1 MISVGA
7 RLALTVAV
15 SVAVVIG
22 SLTFIG
28 LRYGEKRLEDDLRET
43 ARVTAAAVAD
53 DLELRPDPI
62 TGEAIAPT
70 LHEFVS
76 AAPSLQSITV
86 FRADHGRPSVIASTS
101 SAPPSRDALVARA
114 LEAGA
119 PVWQAPRANTVA
131 IAVPVLRNG
140 RPAAVVVVA
149 VSLTSVAQ
157 LRRVGGLVAV
167 AGTILAIAA
176 ITLLLHL
183 LANRLVLANE
193 LRERNQQLA
202 RSYDSFLELRE
213 AAARTQ
219 QLAAVGQTVANVAH
233 QIGTPLNLVSGHV
246 QLLRQ
251 ESDDAA
257 LQRRLRIIAEQV
269 ERVAASVRELLD
281 RARPHAERKP
291 VDVGAMLTRLADAL
305 RPRLAAAGVQ
315 LDARIAM
322 PLPTVAADEAQLE
335 LALLNIVTNALD
347 AMPDGGAL
355 SIDASNTG
363 RSVHVE
369 ISDTGAGIPA
379 DLLPRIFEPW
389 MTTKPAGSGTGL
401 GLTITRDVIT
411 SLGGTIV
418 AQSPSPSSRI
428 GARGPG
434 SVFII
439 DLPALVTEGAHV

>member
-1 MISVGA
+1 MDSTPSLRRARAAHARPTVAAWPRMISVGA

-157 LRRVGGLVAV
+157 LRRV
-167 AGTILAIAA
+167 
-176 ITLLLHL
+176 
-183 LANRLVLANE
+183 
-193 LRERNQQLA
+193 
-202 RSYDSFLELRE
+202 
-213 AAARTQ
+213 
-219 QLAAVGQTVANVAH
+219 
-233 QIGTPLNLVSGHV
+233 
-246 QLLRQ
+246 
-251 ESDDAA
+251 
-257 LQRRLRIIAEQV
+257 
-269 ERVAASVRELLD
+269 
-281 RARPHAERKP
+281 
-291 VDVGAMLTRLADAL
+291 
-305 RPRLAAAGVQ
+305 
-315 LDARIAM
+315 
-322 PLPTVAADEAQLE
+322 
-335 LALLNIVTNALD
+335 
-347 AMPDGGAL
+347 
-355 SIDASNTG
+355 
-363 RSVHVE
+363 
-369 ISDTGAGIPA
+369 
-379 DLLPRIFEPW
+379 
-389 MTTKPAGSGTGL
+389 
-401 GLTITRDVIT
+401 
-411 SLGGTIV
+411 
-418 AQSPSPSSRI
+418 
-428 GARGPG
+428 
-434 SVFII
+434 
-439 DLPALVTEGAHV
+439 